1 MDLNSDVA
9 LLAKIKQGSS
19 VAFDAIFRKYYK
31 MLCLNAF
38 FYLKD
43 EDEAKDLVQTFFFEF
58 WEKKLFIKLEGEIK
72 GYLYRSV
79 QNRCLNYIRNQE
91 IIQRKQSEI
100 ETREET
106 CDFENSLVRE
116 NLYVALEKSLH
127 DLPFQRREALKMVYF
142 ENKRYQEAA
151 DSMGISINSLK
162 THLKIGLKN
171 LRDRMKSRKEFTCI
185 TIFIVFIIKYIWI

>member
-100 ETREET
+100 EAREET
-106 CDFENSLVRE
+106 YDFENSLVRE

-142 ENKRYQEAA
+142 ENKKYQEAA